1 MQKINIGFNKIKNM
15 NTLNII
21 NMEET
26 LIRIIIH

>member
-15 NTLNII
+15 NTFNII